1 MIPLPCSTSSL
12 ATTRVALVLCSVFVL
27 AVNSPVAGQNAP
39 VDPRGQT
46 QTTPNPCGGTDKARI
61 YGPVKASYIGGT
73 VVGMPLKR
81 KGDFPVYW
89 FGARQLRVEGKLV
102 MDQTEAQFCFQ
113 KPAGAKVLPGPS
125 YTTTCTDQQNAG
137 QCLVEFPYAQI
148 NGLSRASKLS
158 ENQATNR
165 TVYVTAATAI
175 LSAILSTSSKTHTK
189 EMLGGITVFAG
200 VLGYFFVVARPE
212 RMENYIAVFV
222 RPCASS
228 VHRCSG
234 TAGTSD
240 SVFPRGDLVMFRVP
254 NHHDYYNISMILS
267 AETGRTFVPETAEA
281 GAKSSSKQ

>member
-1 MIPLPCSTSSL
+1 MIPPPCSTSSL
-12 ATTRVALVLCSVFVL
+12 ATTRAALVLCSVFVL
-27 AVNSPVAGQNAP
+27 AVNSPVAGQNATASAET
-39 VDPRGQT
+39 QT
-46 QTTPNPCGGTDKARI
+46 QTTQNPCGGTDKARI

-73 VVGMPLKR
+73 VVGMPLKP

-89 FGARQLRVEGKLV
+89 FGARQLRVEGKLAL
-102 MDQTEAQFCFQ
+102 DQTEAQFCFQ

-125 YTTTCTDQQNAG
+125 YTATCTDQQKSG
-137 QCLVEFPYAQI
+137 ECLIEFPYAQI

-175 LSAILSTSSKTHTK
+175 LSAVLSTSSKTHTK

-222 RPCASS
+222 CPSASS
-228 VHRCSG
+228 VHPCCG
-234 TAGTSD
+234 TTGTTD

-254 NHHDYYNISMILS
+254 NRHDYYNISMILS
-267 AETGRTFVPETAEA
+267 AETGRTFVPETAEV